1 MINANEILNA
11 LPSRYYLIDLDT
23 KTIVQSNDSGV
34 EANKSK
40 CHYYL
45 FGKESPCENSGNC
58 LCAQSVE
65 KGKSDFV
72 IEKGDGAQKEFFK
85 IRFSK
90 FSENEILVI
99 SENVTSEFLIKKE
112 LKINT
117 KRLERAERMASFGY
131 WEFNIDEKIVIASKG
146 AVKIY
151 GLPSNRMTLE
161 EIQAYPIRKF
171 RKKLDKELEDLI
183 VLGKPYNIKFQIKRP
198 CDGEIRFIHSMAE
211 YREDKRMVF
220 GVIHDITDS
229 IRADEELN
237 NTNNLLRTVIDN
249 IPDAI
254 YMKDNQY
261 RKLIAN
267 KGDAVN
273 VGLKSAK
280 EIIGRTDYDIYPK
293 EIADVYTR
301 DDKRVIER
309 GEPIINREEI
319 LPAYG
324 KNKVV
329 LTSKFPLRNSENKI
343 VGLVGIGRDITKIKE
358 SQEQLHLLQ
367 QTVHQTPLPV
377 VITDKVG
384 NIEFVNPGFTAV
396 TGYEFDEVVGKNPRI
411 LKSGLSESD
420 TSLYKKLWNTINS
433 GQNWYG
439 EFYNRKKDGSF
450 YWENAV
456 IAPIVDETGE
466 IKHFVAIKEDITEK
480 KQIIEDL
487 KIAKDKAEES
497 DRLKSIFLT
506 NLSHEIRTPL
516 NGILGFSNIICSGIS
531 EPAKLDYYGTLIEN
545 SGRRLIKVIDDIID
559 MSMLQSNQI
568 KLNYSE
574 FDLNEII
581 RELFDLY
588 RDIYQQK
595 LSDINFSMELCK
607 NGDGILVSDKTRVT
621 QVIKNV
627 LDNAFKF
634 TEKGFIKFGYFNS
647 THKQVTLF
655 VEDSGI
661 GIEADKSKI
670 IYEPF
675 RQGEEGHSRKYEGS
689 GLGLTISKAVM
700 QKLEGKIALKS
711 EENKGSTF
719 YLKFQ
724 KN

>member
-11 LPSRYYLIDLDT
+11 LPSRYYLINLEA

-34 EANKSK
+34 EENKSK

-45 FGKESPCENSGNC
+45 FGKESPCENSGSC
-58 LCAQSVE
+58 VCMHAVE
-65 KGKSDFV
+65 KGKSDYV
-72 IEKGDGAQKEFFK
+72 IKKGEGTQIEFFK

-90 FSENEILVI
+90 FSKNEILAI

-151 GLPSNRMTLE
+151 GLPSNKMTLE

-171 RKKLDKELEDLI
+171 RKKLDRQLEDLI
-183 VLGKPYNIKFQIKRP
+183 AFGKPYNIKFQIKRI

-229 IRADEELN
+229 KRAEEEIDN
-237 NTNNLLRTVIDN
+237 SHNLLRTVIDN

-267 KGDAVN
+267 RGDAEN
-273 VGLKSAK
+273 VGLKDPK
-280 EIIGRTDYDIYPK
+280 ELIGKNDYDIYPK
-293 EIADVYTR
+293 EIADIYTE
-301 DDKRVIER
+301 DDRSVIEK
-309 GEPIINREEI
+309 GETIINREEV
-319 LPAYG
+319 LPSKG
-324 KNKVV
+324 KNRIV
-329 LTSKFPLRNSENKI
+329 LTSKFPLKNSENKI

-358 SQEQLHLLQ
+358 NQAQLNLLK
-367 QTVHQTPLPV
+367 QTVYQTPLSV
-377 VITDKVG
+377 VITNRKG
-384 NIEFVNPGFTAV
+384 EIEYVNPGFTQV
-396 TGYEFDEVVGKNPRI
+396 TGYEFDEVVGINPRI
-411 LKSGLSESD
+411 LKSGLWDKS
-420 TSLYKKLWNTINS
+420 YYRNLWETISS
-433 GQNWYG
+433 GKNWHG
-439 EFYNRKKDGSF
+439 EFYNRKKDGSL

-456 IAPIVDETGE
+456 IAPITDDSGE
-466 IKHFVAIKEDITEK
+466 IEHYVAIKEDITEK
-480 KQIIEDL
+480 KQIVEDL
-487 KIAKDKAEES
+487 KIAKEKAEES

-516 NGILGFSNIICSGIS
+516 NGIMGFSNIICSG
-531 EPAKLDYYGTLIEN
+531 ETDPAKLDYFGTLIEN

-559 MSMLQSNQI
+559 MSMLQSNQFTFT
-568 KLNYSE
+568 YSE
-574 FDLNEII
+574 FDLNEVIY
-581 RELFDLY
+581 ELFDLY
-588 RDIYQQK
+588 KDLYRHKLTDI
-595 LSDINFSMELCK
+595 SFSLEPAK
-607 NGDGILVSDKTRVT
+607 TGESILVSDKTRVA
-621 QVIKNV
+621 QVIKNI

-634 TEKGFIKFGYFNS
+634 TDKGFIKFGYFDSNDN
-647 THKQVTLF
+647 QVTLF

-661 GIEADKSKI
+661 GIEADKSKVI
-670 IYEPF
+670 FEAF
-675 RQGEEGHSRKYEGS
+675 RQGEEGDSRKYEGS
-689 GLGLTISKAVM
+689 GLGLSISAAVM
-700 QKLEGKIALKS
+700 EKLDGTIELKS
-711 EENKGSTF
+711 AKDKGSTF
-719 YLKFQ
+719 YLEFK